1 MYFLEIDGRPNMVC
15 FRTTTSSI
23 INEKWYNDRKTK
35 VEDEAERIVETAAK
49 IILSEIRAI
58 EHNIEKYPSIEEISN
73 LYEDISIIPHC
84 IEKI

>member
-1 MYFLEIDGRPNMVC
+1 MYFAEIDGRPNIVC
-15 FRTTTSSI
+15 FRTTASSI

-58 EHNIEKYPSIEEISN
+58 EYNMERSI
-73 LYEDISIIPHC
+73 HR
-84 IEKI
+84 